1 MNLTLNK
8 PEDIIDLLNF
18 YKDSDRLD
26 TGIQRVIGSIQVPED
41 DLESFF
47 AYRSQ
52 LKTQS
57 SEQYSES
64 ETQNYEAEDTDQAE
78 SLNDDYEFTNSTKQ
92 PFRGIWSDREDRRL
106 ANLIKQGMSLH
117 SIARALNRTDN
128 AILARGRSEHNHR
141 YLKNEQKW
149 ETIKPQG

>member
-47 AYRSQ
+47 A
-52 LKTQS
+52 
-57 SEQYSES
+57 
-64 ETQNYEAEDTDQAE
+64 
-78 SLNDDYEFTNSTKQ
+78 
-92 PFRGIWSDREDRRL
+92 
-106 ANLIKQGMSLH
+106 
-117 SIARALNRTDN
+117 
-128 AILARGRSEHNHR
+128 
-141 YLKNEQKW
+141 
-149 ETIKPQG
+149 